1 MLPSWR
7 GVILPAQQAQ
17 QDRRLLH
24 IQLEG
29 QLQQAAAAFLALDRS
44 FAGLKREWSVR
55 VTRLLV
61 QACTQWS
68 QHSASHTERCTKR
81 A

>member
-44 FAGLKREWSVR
+44 FAGLKRERKGDAV
-55 VTRLLV
+55 VG
-61 QACTQWS
+61 
-68 QHSASHTERCTKR
+68 ASMHTMEPAQRKSH
-81 A
+81 